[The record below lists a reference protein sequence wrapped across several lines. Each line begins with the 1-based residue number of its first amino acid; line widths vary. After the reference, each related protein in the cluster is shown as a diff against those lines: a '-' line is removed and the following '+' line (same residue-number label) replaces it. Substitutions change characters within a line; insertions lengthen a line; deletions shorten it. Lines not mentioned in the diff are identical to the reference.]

1 MTSRLTNPDAGGL
14 PRRRDPVP
22 GSVVA
27 GDQPAPVLAPL
38 LRALSQDPSPAEL
51 RGFEDALASFRSAVP
66 ARRPAPHTI
75 WRIPMLASLAGTRL
89 VSSLAG
95 IAVAAGATAVV
106 ISAGGL
112 TSAPHQPVHPSVG
125 GPGAQTTTAPVV
137 TPKPS
142 ETGEAVGP
150 DAKGPAA
157 FGLCNAWSRHQAN
170 GAKPTGSVA
179 FRNLA
184 TAAGGEGKIAT
195 YCATIA
201 HPGKGN
207 HPSGKGTGKPNEKP
221 DKPGKTRGDDDETGK
236 PTGKGTG
243 RPTDKPTGAAT
254 GKPSGSGTG
263 KPTTLP
269 TPTTTSTLPTIG

>member
-1 MTSRLTNPDAGGL
+1 
-14 PRRRDPVP
+14 
-22 GSVVA
+22 
-27 GDQPAPVLAPL
+27 
-38 LRALSQDPSPAEL
+38 
-51 RGFEDALASFRSAVP
+51 
-66 ARRPAPHTI
+66 
-75 WRIPMLASLAGTRL
+75 MLASLAGTRL

-106 ISAGGL
+106 ITAGGL
-112 TSAPHQPVHPSVG
+112 TSAPHQPVHPTVG
-125 GPGAQTTTAPVV
+125 VPGAATTTAPAV

-157 FGLCNAWSRHQAN
+157 FGLCNAWTHHQAN
-170 GAKPTGSVA
+170 GAKPTDSVA

-184 TAAGGEGKIAT
+184 TAAGGEGKIAA
-195 YCATIA
+195 YCATIP

-207 HPSGKGTGKPNEKP
+207 HPSGKGTGKPKEKP
-221 DKPGKTRGDDDETGK
+221 DKPGKTRGDEDEDETGK

-243 RPTDKPTGAAT
+243 KPTGGAT